1 MFIFSKVERAKYFI
15 MSHYFKKLA
24 HCIGRELFLSDYHGK
39 VIEVAFEMGGERT
52 ILWFLVVR

>member
-1 MFIFSKVERAKYFI
+1 MFIFSKVERVKYFI

-39 VIEVAFEMGGERT
+39 VIEVAFEMGGRREPYYG
-52 ILWFLVVR
+52 F